1 MDQLQAIRV
10 FVRVVEAGNF
20 SRAAESL
27 GLPRATVTKQ
37 VQALESTLHTRLLH
51 RTTRRVTVT
60 PDGAAYYERSARLL
74 ADFDELHSSMVNAQ
88 AAPGGR
94 ICVDVSSAIAR
105 MVIVPA
111 LAGFLERYP
120 DIDIDLGVSD
130 KPVDLTADNVDVGL
144 RTGQVDDESLVAR
157 RIGMLRI
164 ITVAA
169 PAYLARHGVPE
180 HPREIESGK
189 HVLIGFFQHGGV
201 RRRYPYVFEAD
212 DERFEVGAAPR
223 VAANEVYSHLMAV
236 LAGHGIGQT
245 IDFVAEPHLQQ
256 GELVRLLP
264 AWTRPA
270 LPIHV
275 VYPPNR
281 HLSARVRV
289 FVDWVAELFARD
301 PRLQVTGPFVAEAGR
316 RSTARRQGE
325 AVAPPLA
332 DAYPGSA

>member
-37 VQALESTLHTRLLH
+37 VQALESRLHTRLLH

-74 ADFDELHSSMVNAQ
+74 ADFDDLHSSMVNAQ
-88 AAPGGR
+88 ATPGGR

-157 RIGMLRI
+157 RIGLLRI
-164 ITVAA
+164 VTVAA
-169 PAYLARHGVPE
+169 PAYLAQRGVPG
-180 HPREIESGK
+180 HPREIESDD

-212 DERFEVGAAPR
+212 NERYEIGATPR
-223 VAANEVYSHLMAV
+223 VAANEVYSHLTAV

-245 IDFVAEPHLQQ
+245 IDFVAEPHLQR

-264 AWTRPA
+264 GWTRPA

-289 FVDWVAELFARD
+289 FVDWVADLFASD
-301 PRLQVTGPFVAEAGR
+301 PRLQVSGPLVADAGR
-316 RSTARRQGE
+316 RLATRRQGV

-332 DAYPGSA
+332 DAYPGSD